1 MSLYHCLTRRETLC
15 ATSAEQHELYCYRHS
30 CTGVIAP
37 TGRLSLAQLSARTQN
52 PSHHGRSGHAKS
64 KSCSVSQVW
73 ESHSHSSRPTPVV
86 LASSRSRELCKA
98 SHVEFWSKRQ
108 KELNQFPKIIFSD
121 VLNHSIFHYSRCTQ
135 NQGSAMI

>member
-1 MSLYHCLTRRETLC
+1 MSLYHCLIWRETLC

-64 KSCSVSQVW
+64 KSCSVRQVW

-86 LASSRSRELCKA
+86 LASSRSREFSRLPMLN
-98 SHVEFWSKRQ
+98 FGQ
-108 KELNQFPKIIFSD
+108 KGRKS
-121 VLNHSIFHYSRCTQ
+121 
-135 NQGSAMI
+135 